1 MPNHTTTQMPKSSP
15 SAKTSLLLLIIGLI
29 FAAANMRS
37 PLVMMG
43 SIVPMLSDDFGLSS
57 VQIGYLGAMP
67 MPLFAFGS
75 LMAAVLAKK
84 FGLERMMIGM
94 TLLLALGVAI
104 RNWFGV
110 IELYVG
116 TLILSFAI
124 GMLNALTAPFIKQ
137 YAPNNIA
144 LATGV
149 FSLSM
154 STLAGFG
161 AWWWCHLPKHL
172 AGNLR

>member
-75 LMAAVLAKK
+75 LWQRYWQKNLD
-84 FGLERMMIGM
+84 
-94 TLLLALGVAI
+94 
-104 RNWFGV
+104 
-110 IELYVG
+110 
-116 TLILSFAI
+116 LS
-124 GMLNALTAPFIKQ
+124 G
-137 YAPNNIA
+137 
-144 LATGV
+144 
-149 FSLSM
+149 
-154 STLAGFG
+154 
-161 AWWWCHLPKHL
+161 
-172 AGNLR
+172 